1 MRLLFLIPVFSA
13 VLFLSSCILGG
24 GTKTPRTP
32 VAPAAL
38 DPAAA
43 AKPPAPPA
51 PLSSPQTDIHLP
63 PEQVIT
69 PEALASIQVPEPPVP
84 EPAPAP
90 KTPPSKKQAPV
101 ASAPKPETPAGPETP
116 APVNVGPV
124 TPPLPVAE
132 EPPKL
137 QPVYGEE
144 ERRRILAELDRRRNE
159 TEGLLRGLNQNR
171 LSSEQRASV
180 ERVRSFINVADDMVK
195 RGDLHSADGFSTRA
209 LILARELASGR

>member
-1 MRLLFLIPVFSA
+1 M
-13 VLFLSSCILGG
+13 
-24 GTKTPRTP
+24 
-32 VAPAAL
+32 PAAL
-38 DPAAA
+38 DPNAAV
-43 AKPPAPPA
+43 KPPAPRP
-51 PLSSPQTDIHLP
+51 PLSSPQTDIQLP

-101 ASAPKPETPAGPETP
+101 ASAPKPETPAGTETP

-124 TPPLPVAE
+124 TPSPPAE

-144 ERRRILAELDRRRNE
+144 ERRRIMAELDRRKNE

-180 ERVRSFINVADDMVK
+180 ERVRSFIGVADDMVK
-195 RGDLHSADGFSTRA
+195 RGDLHSADGFSMRA